1 MKQPVSHACER
12 GRTTSARPISAYSSA
27 STGASS
33 ARPSSRRSST
43 CDDVLREVGE
53 GVVGA
58 GRERRRK
65 RDQQG
70 DRGGRQREHQQPL
83 RARDE
88 VAGAAEPAAD
98 GEGVGGRVRHGGR
111 V

>member
-1 MKQPVSHACER
+1 MKQPVSHACES
-12 GRTTSARPISAYSSA
+12 GRTMSTRPISAYSSA
-27 STGASS
+27 SMDDLVGEAVEQ
-33 ARPSSRRSST
+33 ALV
-43 CDDVLREVGE
+43 DLHDVLREVGE
-53 GVVGA
+53 GVAGA

-70 DRGGRQREHQQPL
+70 DRGGQQREDQEPL
-83 RARDE
+83 GARDE
-88 VAGAAEPAAD
+88 AAGAAEPAAD